1 MHSKFDIPKFDISF
15 FPSGDLRAD
24 AELIASAEEAGF
36 SAAWSAETA
45 RNPFLPLTIAA
56 SASQSIL
63 LGTQIAVAFPRS
75 PMVTAQ
81 IAWDLARQSN
91 GRFVLG
97 LGTQVRA
104 HIERRFSET
113 WTDPIGRMRE
123 YIESLCAIWDS
134 FQHDA
139 RLRYRGEH
147 YQFRLMSPFFNPG
160 PNAKPDIPI
169 YLAGVNPG
177 MCRLAGETCAGLHAH
192 VFHTSSSLRDLVLP
206 AVETGLAA
214 SGRARDGFALTVPVF
229 VVTGADDEARRRA
242 EAETRSRIAF
252 YASTPS
258 YKRIMTLH
266 GWGEIADEL
275 SVMARAGQWQDM
287 AALIPEEVL
296 REVAIVAAPD
306 EVLPQIAQRYAGLAD
321 RICLEWN
328 GFDSSTR
335 AAIAH
340 GLLQE

>member
-1 MHSKFDIPKFDISF
+1 MIFDVSF

-24 AELIASAEEAGF
+24 AALVASAEEAGF

-56 SASQSIL
+56 SASDSIL

-81 IAWDLARQSN
+81 LAWDLARQSQ

-97 LGTQVRA
+97 LGTQLRA

-113 WTDPIGRMRE
+113 WTDPIGRMRD
-123 YIESLCAIWDS
+123 YIESLRAIWQT

-139 RLRYRGEH
+139 RLRHRGQHYR
-147 YQFRLMSPFFNPG
+147 FRLMSPFFNPG
-160 PNAKPDIPI
+160 PNTKPDIPI
-169 YLAGVNPG
+169 FLAGVNPG

-192 VFHTSSSLRDLVLP
+192 AFHTASSLRELVLP
-206 AVETGLAA
+206 AVEAGLGAA
-214 SGRARDGFALTVPVF
+214 GRSRADFALTVPVF
-229 VVTGADDEARRRA
+229 VVSGGDAEAIQRA
-242 EAETRSRIAF
+242 EAETRARIAF

-266 GWGEIADEL
+266 GWGEIAEEL
-275 SVMARAGQWQDM
+275 ARLASAGEWQAM
-287 AALIPEEVL
+287 AALIPDELL
-296 REVAIVAAPD
+296 REVAIVAAPQ
-306 EVLPQIAQRYAGLAD
+306 EVLPRIKQRYAGLAD
-321 RICLEWN
+321 RICLAWG
-328 GFDSSTR
+328 GFDR
-335 AAIAH
+335 PLQAALASE
-340 GLLQE
+340 LNQV

>member
-1 MHSKFDIPKFDISF
+1 MKIDISF

-24 AELIASAEEAGF
+24 AELVASAEQAGF
-36 SAAWSAETA
+36 CAAWSAETA

-56 SASQSIL
+56 SASESIL

-81 IAWDLARQSN
+81 LAWDLARQSN

-123 YIESLCAIWDS
+123 YIESLLAIWDT

-139 RLRYRGEH
+139 RLRYRGKH

-160 PNAKPDIPI
+160 PNTKPDIPI
-169 YLAGVNPG
+169 FLAGVNPG

-192 VFHTSSSLRDLVLP
+192 VFHTATYLRAAVLP
-206 AVETGLAA
+206 AVEAGLAV
-214 SGRARDGFALTVPVF
+214 SGRTRDDFALTVPVF
-229 VVTGADDEARRRA
+229 VVSGANDEARRRA

-252 YASTPS
+252 YASTPGYRRVMS
-258 YKRIMTLH
+258 LH
-266 GWGEIADEL
+266 GWDEIADKL
-275 SVMARAGQWQDM
+275 SVMARAGQWNEM
-287 AALIPEEVL
+287 AALIPDELL
-296 REVAIVAAPD
+296 REIAIVAEPG
-306 EVLPQIAQRYAGLAD
+306 EVLPQIKQRYAGLAD

-328 GFDSSTR
+328 GVDKSMHS
-335 AAIAH
+335 AIAS
-340 GLLQE
+340 GLHQA

>member
-1 MHSKFDIPKFDISF
+1 MNIDLSF
-15 FPSGDLRAD
+15 FPSGNLQAD
-24 AELIASAEEAGF
+24 AELVASAEQMGF
-36 SAAWSAETA
+36 CAAWSAETA

-56 SASQSIL
+56 SATESIL

-104 HIERRFSET
+104 HIERRFSEA

-123 YIESLCAIWDS
+123 YIESLLAIWDT

-139 RLRYRGEH
+139 RLRYRGKH

-169 YLAGVNPG
+169 FLAGVNPG
-177 MCRLAGETCAGLHAH
+177 MCRLAGETCTGLHAH
-192 VFHTSSSLRDLVLP
+192 VFHTASYLRDLVLP
-206 AVETGLAA
+206 AVEAGLAV
-214 SGRARDGFALTVPVF
+214 SGRARSDFALTVPVF
-229 VVTGADDEARRRA
+229 VASGANDEARRRA
-242 EAETRSRIAF
+242 EAEARSRIAF

-258 YKRIMTLH
+258 YRRVMTSQ
-266 GWGEIADEL
+266 GWNEIADKL
-275 SVMARAGQWQDM
+275 SVMARAGQWNDM
-287 AALIPEEVL
+287 AALIPDELL
-296 REVAIVAAPD
+296 REIAIVAAPD
-306 EVLPQIAQRYAGLAD
+306 EVLPQIKQRYAGLAD
-321 RICLEWN
+321 RICLDWN
-328 GFDSSTR
+328 GIDSVTR
-335 AAIAH
+335 SAISS
-340 GLLQE
+340 GLRQA

>member
-1 MHSKFDIPKFDISF
+1 MKIDISF

-24 AELIASAEEAGF
+24 ADLIASAEQAGF
-36 SAAWSAETA
+36 CAAWSAETA

-56 SASQSIL
+56 SASESIL

-123 YIESLCAIWDS
+123 YIESLRAIWDT

-139 RLRYRGEH
+139 RLRYRGKH

-160 PNAKPDIPI
+160 PNTKPDIPI
-169 YLAGVNPG
+169 FLAGVNPG

-192 VFHTSSSLRDLVLP
+192 VFHTATYLRDVVLP
-206 AVETGLAA
+206 AVEAGLAVA
-214 SGRARDGFALTVPVF
+214 GRRRDDFALTVPVF
-229 VVTGADDEARRRA
+229 FVSGANDEARRRA
-242 EAETRSRIAF
+242 DAETRSRIAF
-252 YASTPS
+252 YASTPG
-258 YKRIMTLH
+258 YKRVMALH
-266 GWGEIADEL
+266 GWDEIANKL
-275 SVMARAGQWQDM
+275 SVMARAGQWQEM
-287 AALIPEEVL
+287 AALIPDELL
-296 REVAIVAAPD
+296 REIAIVAEPD
-306 EVLPQIAQRYAGLAD
+306 EVLPQIRQRYAGLAD
-321 RICLEWN
+321 HICLEWS
-328 GFDSSTR
+328 GVDESIRS
-335 AAIAH
+335 AIAS
-340 GLLQE
+340 GLHQA

>member
-1 MHSKFDIPKFDISF
+1 MKIDISF

-24 AELIASAEEAGF
+24 ADLIASAEQAGF
-36 SAAWSAETA
+36 CAAWSAETA

-56 SASQSIL
+56 SASESIL

-123 YIESLCAIWDS
+123 YIESLRAIWDT

-139 RLRYRGEH
+139 RLRYRGKH

-160 PNAKPDIPI
+160 PNTKPDIPI
-169 YLAGVNPG
+169 FLAGVNPG

-192 VFHTSSSLRDLVLP
+192 VFHTATYLRDVVLP
-206 AVETGLAA
+206 AVEAGLAVA
-214 SGRARDGFALTVPVF
+214 GRRRDDFALTVPVF
-229 VVTGADDEARRRA
+229 VVSGANDEARRRS

-252 YASTPS
+252 YASTPG
-258 YKRIMTLH
+258 YKRVMALH
-266 GWGEIADEL
+266 GWDEIADKL
-275 SVMARAGQWQDM
+275 SALARAGQWQEM
-287 AALIPEEVL
+287 AALIPDELL
-296 REVAIVAAPD
+296 REIAIVAEPD
-306 EVLPQIAQRYAGLAD
+306 EVLPQIKQRYAGLAD
-321 RICLEWN
+321 RICLDWHSVD
-328 GFDSSTR
+328 GSIRS
-335 AAIAH
+335 AIAS
-340 GLLQE
+340 GLHQA

>member
-1 MHSKFDIPKFDISF
+1 MHIDISF

-24 AELIASAEEAGF
+24 AELVASAEKAGF
-36 SAAWSAETA
+36 CAAWSAETA

-56 SASQSIL
+56 SASESIL

-81 IAWDLARQSN
+81 IAWDLARQSQ

-123 YIESLCAIWDS
+123 YIESLRAIWDT

-139 RLRYRGEH
+139 RLRYRGKH

-160 PNAKPDIPI
+160 PNAKLDIPI
-169 YLAGVNPG
+169 FLAGVNPG
-177 MCRLAGETCAGLHAH
+177 MCRLAGEICAGLHAH
-192 VFHTSSSLRDLVLP
+192 AFHTPAYLRDHVLP
-206 AVETGLAA
+206 AVEAGLAVA
-214 SGRARDGFALTVPVF
+214 GRARDDFALTVPVF
-229 VVTGADDEARRRA
+229 VVSGATDETRRRA

-252 YASTPS
+252 YASTPG
-258 YKRIMTLH
+258 YRRVMALH
-266 GWGEIADEL
+266 GWDEIADKL
-275 SVMARAGQWQDM
+275 SVMARAGQWQKM
-287 AALIPEEVL
+287 AALVPDEML
-296 REVAIVAAPD
+296 REIAIVAAPD
-306 EVLPQIAQRYAGLAD
+306 AALPQIKERYAGLAN

-328 GFDSSTR
+328 GIDGSTR
-335 AAIAH
+335 SALAH
-340 GLLQE
+340 ALHQA